1 MIISAKLFLFLM
13 LVLGIAVLVAAF
25 NINSDIGKCKSLLA
39 QKCLRGLFIMG
50 STMVAIPLTSFII
63 CPSIDHI
70 GSEFTGKLLVL
81 FMFLV
86 GGSVVA
92 LGSIINSQ
100 CKNEKSNTMFPIV
113 LGVIITLVCLIYFIS
128 STSSGYEGNEHMG
141 HHTMQSGYQPRFDLF
156 QQRQRQ
162 QQQQQQGT
170 SIPLQERPKYK
181 CIQKPNGSAGCEL
194 DENGHFTEREVCERS
209 CYPDSSQAMGSF

>member
-50 STMVAIPLTSFII
+50 STMIAIPLTSFII
-63 CPSIDHI
+63 CPNIDHI

-100 CKNEKSNTMFPIV
+100 CKNEQSNTTFPIV

-128 STSSGYEGNEHMG
+128 STSSGYEQMG
-141 HHTMQSGYQPRFDLF
+141 HHTMQTGYQPRFDLF
-156 QQRQRQ
+156 QQRQ
-162 QQQQQQGT
+162 QQQQQGT
-170 SIPLQERPKYK
+170 QIPLQEPPRYK
-181 CIQKPNGSAGCEL
+181 CIQKPNGSAGCEV
-194 DENGHFTEREVCERS
+194 DKHGQFSQKEVCERN
-209 CYPDSSQAMGSF
+209 CYPDISQAMGSF